1 MKQVEVMSPV
11 PGSDE
16 VGRTKHPPALT
27 IKFATFSRKPTPA
40 MMAVGGL
47 PAEMVVHMLVSTRM
61 SPQYGEGGW
70 IVEIFSHLLDPHGDS
85 TFQSRA
91 VHRTTAV
98 CCTIVWY
105 HTMGWFCTPSHWYY
119 RPCRLIF
126 FNFQ

>member
-1 MKQVEVMSPV
+1 MSPV

-61 SPQYGEGGW
+61 SPQYGKGD
-70 IVEIFSHLLDPHGDS
+70 EI
-85 TFQSRA
+85 
-91 VHRTTAV
+91 
-98 CCTIVWY
+98 Y
-105 HTMGWFCTPSHWYY
+105 
-119 RPCRLIF
+119 
-126 FNFQ
+126 

>member
-1 MKQVEVMSPV
+1 MLDIRSCRSLTKCRVVFALHYFRFVTTTGQVEVMSPV

-61 SPQYGEGGW
+61 SPQYGEG
-70 IVEIFSHLLDPHGDS
+70 EQRRRPQPLD
-85 TFQSRA
+85 
-91 VHRTTAV
+91 TT
-98 CCTIVWY
+98 
-105 HTMGWFCTPSHWYY
+105 
-119 RPCRLIF
+119 
-126 FNFQ
+126 